1 MSTRKSI
8 PGAPAHLDNA
18 GAKLWEKTVELY
30 DLSEHELAILGQA
43 CRTLDMCES
52 LSRVV
57 RRDGYMVKGSMG
69 QKVVNPAIPEL
80 RQQRS
85 ALASLFRAL
94 DLPDVEASSGEDV
107 EVPAGVA
114 TLQQRTAGL
123 TRWSKAHG

>member
-1 MSTRKSI
+1 MPTRKNI
-8 PGAPAHLDNA
+8 PGAPHNLNKA
-18 GAKLWEKTVELY
+18 GARLWEKTVEIY

-52 LSRVV
+52 LWDRVH
-57 RRDGYMVKGSMG
+57 RDGFMVTGSMG
-69 QKVVNPAIPEL
+69 QMVVNPAVPEL

-85 ALASLFRAL
+85 ALASLLRAL
-94 DLPDVEASSGEDV
+94 DLPDVEASSDGEV